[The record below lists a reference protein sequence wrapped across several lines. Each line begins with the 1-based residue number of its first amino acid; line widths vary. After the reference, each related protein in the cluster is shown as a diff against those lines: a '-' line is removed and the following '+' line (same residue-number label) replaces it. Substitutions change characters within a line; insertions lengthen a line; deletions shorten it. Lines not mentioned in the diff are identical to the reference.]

1 MRIKEQIVKELDQV
15 SDAEPVLQAIMAL
28 LEARK
33 KPQKTY
39 KGRPV
44 YTLDDLKKLKCPFPP
59 EPDDWAAVWEEDRR
73 DQV

>member
-1 MRIKEQIVKELDQV
+1 MSIKEQIVRELDQV
-15 SDAEPVLQAIMAL
+15 PDAEPILQEIMAL

-44 YTLDDLKKLKCPFPP
+44 YTLDDLKKMKCPFPP
-59 EPDDWAAVWEEDRR
+59 EPDNWAELWEADRKE
-73 DQV
+73 QI